1 MSRNPKAIEIVE
13 ARGCKHLNSPNPVA
27 NPSRRSGSIARA
39 ALASV
44 AALACLTV
52 NAESSPLL
60 SNALQRWLAGQGDL
74 AFTEHTKVFH
84 RDGTVKDEWVERF
97 DPSQSESRRWTLIE
111 HAGVPVTEQQSERW
125 EARKNAKPRQ
135 KVDKSPLELFD
146 LEHAVLIGDAPTTA
160 RFKVP
165 VRSPI
170 PHLVPTDEIDVV
182 VTVDKKSGSIA
193 GIGAALREPI
203 PVLLGLVR
211 ITNLDVDL
219 HITPNA
225 NAVAS
230 NSEGVEPGSTARM
243 TISKLGYSM
252 QYNWS
257 DFTRVPSVK
266 VN

>member
-1 MSRNPKAIEIVE
+1 MLM
-13 ARGCKHLNSPNPVA
+13 GL
-27 NPSRRSGSIARA
+27 A
-39 ALASV
+39 AMASV
-44 AALACLTV
+44 TL
-52 NAESSPLL
+52 NAETSPLL

-84 RDGTVKDEWVERF
+84 HDGSLKDEWAERF

-111 HAGVPVTEQQSERW
+111 HAGAPVTPDESNRW

-146 LEHAVLIGDAPTTA
+146 LDHAVIVADAPKTI
-160 RFKVP
+160 RYRVP

-170 PHLVPTDEIDVV
+170 PHLVPTDSIDVV
-182 VTVDKKSGSIA
+182 VTVDKQSGSIA
-193 GIGAALREPI
+193 GIGAVLREPI

-219 HITPNA
+219 HINPDT

-230 NSEGVEPGSTARM
+230 DSEGVEPGSTARM

-257 DFTRVPSVK
+257 DFTRVPSTRA
-266 VN
+266 N

>member
-1 MSRNPKAIEIVE
+1 M
-13 ARGCKHLNSPNPVA
+13 GM
-27 NPSRRSGSIARA
+27 A
-39 ALASV
+39 AMASV
-44 AALACLTV
+44 TL
-52 NAESSPLL
+52 NAETSPLL

-84 RDGTVKDEWVERF
+84 HDGSLKDEWVERF
-97 DPSQSESRRWTLIE
+97 DPSQSESHRWTLIE
-111 HAGVPVTEQQSERW
+111 HAGVPATQDQSTRW
-125 EARKNAKPRQ
+125 EAHKNAKPRQ

-146 LEHAVLIGDAPTTA
+146 LDHAVIVSDAQNTI
-160 RFKVP
+160 RYKVP

-170 PHLVPTDEIDVV
+170 PHLVPTDGIDVV
-182 VTVDKKSGSIA
+182 VTVDKRSGSVA

-203 PVLLGLVR
+203 PLLLGLVQ

-219 HITPNA
+219 HISPDA
-225 NAVAS
+225 SALAS

-257 DFTRVPSVK
+257 DFTRVPSARA
-266 VN
+266 N

>member
-1 MSRNPKAIEIVE
+1 M
-13 ARGCKHLNSPNPVA
+13 GM
-27 NPSRRSGSIARA
+27 A
-39 ALASV
+39 AMASV
-44 AALACLTV
+44 SLS
-52 NAESSPLL
+52 AETSPLL

-84 RDGTVKDEWVERF
+84 HDGSLKDEWVERF
-97 DPSQSESRRWTLIE
+97 DPSQSESHRWTLIE
-111 HAGVPVTEQQSERW
+111 HAGVPATQDQSARW

-146 LEHAVLIGDAPTTA
+146 LDHAVMVGDAPNTV
-160 RFKVP
+160 RYKVP

-170 PHLVPTDEIDVV
+170 PHLVPTDGIDVV
-182 VTVDKKSGSIA
+182 VTVDKRSGSVA
-193 GIGAALREPI
+193 GIGAVLREPI
-203 PVLLGLVR
+203 PMLLGLVR

-219 HITPNA
+219 HINPDV

-257 DFTRVPSVK
+257 DFTRVPSTRA
-266 VN
+266 N